1 MSLVIPFL
9 LEFKYLL
16 IFEREDVN
24 VQFFLTSKSIHEQSR
39 IQFLK

>member
-1 MSLVIPFL
+1 MSLAIPFL

-24 VQFFLTSKSIHEQSR
+24 LRFFNEQ
-39 IQFLK
+39 KHT